1 MKKRILVVDD
11 EIDLVETL
19 RFSLELEGYEVLVA
33 YNGEDALHLARN
45 ENPDLILLDVMLPK
59 MDGYKVCRLLKFDAR
74 FSHIPIFMLTAK
86 TQEKDRMT
94 GEQTGADEYITKP
107 FEMEDLMKKVKEY
120 LKEKIKRE

>member
-33 YNGEDALHLARN
+33 YNGEEALHLARN

-74 FSHIPIFMLTAK
+74 FRHIPIFMLTAK
-86 TQEKDRMT
+86 AQEKDRMI
-94 GEQTGADEYITKP
+94 GEQTGADEYMTKP
-107 FEMEDLMKKVKEY
+107 FEMEDLIKKVKEY
-120 LKEKIKRE
+120 LKEK